1 MKTFR
6 DHVNQKNIDI
16 VASQIVEHLA
26 LQSEFF
32 DPFDTLESVFVE
44 SYGQENA
51 FLFAEAFEDER
62 GRFGNIGRG
71 LRGVAQSAVGA
82 GATGAGGSLG
92 SMIGGGV
99 GALKG
104 MFGRSGDPKSQFT
117 VQGGAQAGSQTGR
130 GMFGRGL
137 DSMRSAFAN
146 RGQAAMVSSYRKSI
160 GALDSYIKAVQGLDN
175 PDLSKELEA
184 LKNNLERI
192 SSNVESHIKSKSGQA
207 PSAPSAPAPAP
218 APSAV
223 RMSGG
228 AGRDAFESVAGIKG
242 RHGRSGR

>member
-51 FLFAEAFEDER
+51 FLFAEAFEDKK
-62 GRFGNIGRG
+62 GILSNIGQGIRG
-71 LRGVAQSAVGA
+71 FAQSAVG
-82 GATGAGGSLG
+82 GASRASGGLAGGGLG
-92 SMIGGGV
+92 SMIG
-99 GALKG
+99 AAKG
-104 MFGRSGDPKSQFT
+104 MFGYSGDPKSKST
-117 VQGGAQAGSQTGR
+117 LQGGAKAGFGLGS
-130 GMFGRGL
+130 GMFNRGL
-137 DSMRSAFAN
+137 DSMRSSFAN

-192 SSNVESHIKSKSGQA
+192 SSNVESHIKSKSGNASGQA
-207 PSAPSAPAPAP
+207 TASGQSTAGLAPDAYQASTTTQPNANFATTT
-218 APSAV
+218 
-223 RMSGG
+223 MTGG
-228 AGRDAFESVAGIKG
+228 RG
-242 RHGRSGR
+242 